1 MWLFPYNGMGGLI
14 GKAAPTVGSS
24 PVFAY
29 GGYSQNTGWSQA
41 GDPGRIYFRPNN
53 YSPLL
58 ASRALLSRSNW
69 NHVVLTYSRTGVSL
83 FLNGRLDSSLS
94 GDFAIAAT
102 EAPAH
107 YNALGAYL
115 WDNDG
120 SRGEPNLYANGS
132 FDDVRIYN
140 RALSEAEVA
149 ALYAYES
156 DLPIASGWGSNGL
169 EVSDVRED
177 VAISGDGS
185 TVLMVGGQGNMFVS
199 MDFGTSW
206 NDTGRQAYG
215 RKVGLSHDGK
225 TMLVPSHWGQLHVS
239 HDGGLNWFTRGQGG
253 PWQCAA
259 VSADGSTMVAGN
271 YYGGQM
277 WVSRDRGESWSARG
291 TAGDWMDVA
300 VSINGQFMVS
310 GRSSGPIQQSRDFG
324 ETWISGGPS
333 GSCSAVAMTPD
344 GRIQFAG
351 IRGGKLYRST
361 DYGTNWTDLAL
372 VGDWTDAACSADGA
386 TVIFSS
392 GTSANSGFL
401 ATSLDAGS
409 TWITEEQGQYW
420 ETASISADGRKAV
433 AAVYSGWIY
442 TNTFLPSHDVVEPRP
457 PEFTAQ
463 PVGVTTNLGGAVSLS
478 VTAIQN
484 VEGSM
489 SYQWLKDGI
498 VLPGATNPALTI
510 TNVQPP
516 SIGDYQVVVANAV
529 GSVTSS
535 VAQLTIAGIK
545 PEVWRGMVAYYPFDG
560 SVRDESVYNGSGQM
574 AKGEYST
581 NRFGKLTSSL
591 LLRTNNDV
599 VLNINAGVL
608 PVGSADR
615 TFSMWIQPN
624 PSKLYSQE
632 YFLALIY
639 GNDSVPGGALTMFI
653 QNDVFNLN
661 PFPLAGDPRLLA
673 QRPSRIWHGEWRHLV
688 WVMHGTERK
697 AECYL
702 DGVQVPDGSFGFP
715 GQHVINTLHTQVRVG
730 SWHPD
735 APSTQQF
742 YGGLDDIRIYRRA
755 LSRDEVISLYHSELS
770 PVPSFGRQ
778 PQSVTV
784 NQGESTLLSATATNA
799 MSYQWLKDGIAL
811 TGATNPVLTITN
823 VQPPRIGDYQVV
835 VGNAWGAVT
844 SSVATLNIQ
853 GVDAGIWRGLVGY
866 YPFNSSLA
874 DLAGG
879 NDMLRIRITETTPS
893 PASDLQYA
901 TTSADFVPGP
911 HPGRLAL
918 DFRNRFGE
926 FVRATNPD
934 SGFKDYPRWTQSFW
948 ARSMG
953 TNGWRDTMLLMGAHG
968 LVTFK
973 GGQYAGVG
981 VLLAANRITLWGHA
995 DNYMP
1000 SLAEHALDAT
1010 QWHHFTIRNMDGV
1023 VRLSV
1028 DGQWVAEADLR
1039 GEGRVFAPSIGDP
1052 YFHDEFWIREGGGL
1066 GGFLT
1071 LDNNPNGWDYR
1082 GFVGSMSDLRIY
1094 NRALSEAEVAALY
1107 ASEVPRP
1114 PQITAQPVGVTTNLG
1129 GTVSLSVTAI
1139 QNVEGTMSY
1148 QWLKDGIALPGATNP
1163 VLTITNV
1170 QPPRIGDYQVVV
1182 GNALGSVTSSVARL
1196 NIQGIDAGIW
1206 RGLVGYY
1213 GFDRTTQDGSPFL
1226 RHGVAHA
1233 VTFGADRF
1241 GASSSA
1247 GVFNG
1252 SDSRVVVL
1260 DDGVFKRIPFS
1271 ATTWVRVGGNQGSDN
1286 AILSKYYAASANG
1299 WGLFANQNRVKSWFY
1314 GEDGHVYRPNEG
1326 ETFARLDS
1334 GWHHIAIRYDDTG
1347 GTFFVDGVLV
1357 ADVPWT
1363 GQPSATSST
1372 QDLFIGQTQY
1382 KDSSFHQNFLG
1393 LIDDV
1398 RIYNRALSDAEV
1410 AALYAIEV
1418 PPAVGMVVQPQ
1429 DVTAVVGS
1437 YVSLTMVATNALGYQ
1452 WFKDGSPVTGAIGWA
1467 TQPSLVL
1474 PKITLADAGGYWVV
1488 ASNMMGS
1495 VTSRVAT
1502 LVVQA
1507 PPVVTSP
1514 PEDATAS
1521 LAGTASF
1528 ASAVTGVP
1536 TPTLQWIRD
1545 GLPIPGATH
1554 STLTLSNVQPAWIG
1568 DYQLVA
1574 SNAAGVAVSRV
1585 ARLGIPG
1592 VDSGLWRGLVA
1603 YLPFSG
1609 TVSDEGSLGHRVVAH
1624 GGSLAPDRRGKAN
1637 AAMNLGGVDEF
1648 IELPDHPAFAATNYS
1663 VALWFRPTR
1672 RASGSDGAVAAESLV
1687 SKGALNWDLQLG
1699 TASEVS
1705 GGIRFRPSAGG
1716 VWEAAA
1722 SSYETNRWQH
1732 LVVVHD
1738 GSGKAVALYVD
1749 GVALPLSASGTPGP
1763 VLATTQGL
1771 RFGLRFDGTQPF
1783 LGRIDDIRVYNRAL
1797 SASEVKA
1804 MTSLEAAAPSVWAQP
1819 RDIRAVEGSRAV
1831 ASVEV
1836 LGERPL
1842 GWEWTQA
1849 GLGVV
1854 GTRESLEFGA
1864 LSRLDSGIYKV
1875 VVTNVF
1881 GAITSQP
1888 FAVDVLYRP
1897 EFVIEPTDKS
1907 VEAGVTVRLAA
1918 GVDGNPVPALQ
1929 WWKDGKGLDGATNAA
1944 LTLAAVQP
1952 GNAGRYQLV
1961 ASNEVGTV
1969 TGREVTVR
1977 VAYAP
1982 VIGRQPTSVTVDHG
1996 RGFELFVEATGE
2008 PMPTFQWMFS
2018 GQALAGAT
2026 NAVYRVE
2033 SATVADEGTYKVE
2046 VRNRLGVALSEPA
2059 SVTVTRRLPVVLG
2072 LPDST
2077 EVLEGG
2083 DMVLSASVQAIPGA
2097 TLQWFH
2103 EGEVLPGET
2112 HASLAVLRMRGMEGG
2127 RYSLVATNVAGV
2139 TTNSVAVRVKASE
2152 WSLGEALDTG
2162 TTLAWPWPTALGWR
2176 RQVAESYDG
2185 EDAAQSGRIGG
2196 NQSSD
2201 LRLPL
2206 EGPGR
2211 LTFWWKTSCED
2222 GWDYAEL
2229 LLDGQRKGRLTGIRN
2244 WTAVG
2249 LDVPEGL
2256 HTVTWRY
2263 IKDGS
2268 KDAGAD
2274 AAWVD
2279 EVSWTPEPGVKSMPW
2294 VEAVESGDGTLQ
2306 VRVVGQPG
2314 GMSVEA
2320 SRDLQGWT
2328 EVGRGVS
2335 KSGVL
2340 RWRIGKEEG
2349 ARFYRGKVG
2358 GGN

>member
-1 MWLFPYNGMGGLI
+1 MAAMTSRMGAPAAQAQQPGSLTNGLVAFYPFDGDARDASGNGSHGSPFLAGYGPDRHGRPSRSITFSNRLDGVIPWPEVAHVRLPTELINSASSKGTFAMWLFPHNGMGGLI

-94 GDFAIAAT
+94 GDFAIAVT
-102 EAPAH
+102 EAPTP

-120 SRGEPNLYANGS
+120 SRGAPNLYANGS

-199 MDFGTSW
+199 TDFATSW

-215 RKVGLSHDGK
+215 RKVGLSHDGRI
-225 TMLVPSHWGQLHVS
+225 MLAPSHWGQLHVS

-351 IRGGKLYRST
+351 IRGGKLYKSS

-392 GTSANSGFL
+392 GTSATSGFL
-401 ATSLDAGS
+401 ATSWDAGS

-489 SYQWLKDGI
+489 SYQWLKDNI
-498 VLPGATNPALTI
+498 PLP
-510 TNVQPP
+510 
-516 SIGDYQVVVANAV
+516 
-529 GSVTSS
+529 
-535 VAQLTIAGIK
+535 
-545 PEVWRGMVAYYPFDG
+545 
-560 SVRDESVYNGSGQM
+560 
-574 AKGEYST
+574 
-581 NRFGKLTSSL
+581 
-591 LLRTNNDV
+591 
-599 VLNINAGVL
+599 
-608 PVGSADR
+608 
-615 TFSMWIQPN
+615 
-624 PSKLYSQE
+624 
-632 YFLALIY
+632 
-639 GNDSVPGGALTMFI
+639 
-653 QNDVFNLN
+653 
-661 PFPLAGDPRLLA
+661 
-673 QRPSRIWHGEWRHLV
+673 
-688 WVMHGTERK
+688 
-697 AECYL
+697 
-702 DGVQVPDGSFGFP
+702 
-715 GQHVINTLHTQVRVG
+715 
-730 SWHPD
+730 
-735 APSTQQF
+735 
-742 YGGLDDIRIYRRA
+742 
-755 LSRDEVISLYHSELS
+755 
-770 PVPSFGRQ
+770 
-778 PQSVTV
+778 
-784 NQGESTLLSATATNA
+784 
-799 MSYQWLKDGIAL
+799 
-811 TGATNPVLTITN
+811 GATNPVLTVTN

-866 YPFNSSLA
+866 YPFREGARDESGFANHGTMMAGASLA
-874 DLAGG
+874 
-879 NDMLRIRITETTPS
+879 
-893 PASDLQYA
+893 
-901 TTSADFVPGP
+901 
-911 HPGRLAL
+911 PGRLG
-918 DFRNRFGE
+918 DGSS
-926 FVRATNPD
+926 VRID
-934 SGFKDYPRWTQSFW
+934 GI
-948 ARSMG
+948 
-953 TNGWRDTMLLMGAHG
+953 NGLN
-968 LVTFK
+968 K
-973 GGQYAGVG
+973 GV
-981 VLLAANRITLWGHA
+981 RITNSILNAGQPGYSVNLWFKTENGAKENQTLVNTDPHCGFA
-995 DNYMP
+995 VSFNSDGSARLGKWMGDGDRWL
-1000 SLAEHALDAT
+1000 SLANYSASQFSAPKWRMMTFIKDGSRFRLFADGSQESVLDMVTDGWDKPMSLWIGSIGPIYPGAL
-1010 QWHHFTIRNMDGV
+1010 RP
-1023 VRLSV
+1023 
-1028 DGQWVAEADLR
+1028 
-1039 GEGRVFAPSIGDP
+1039 GEVFA
-1052 YFHDEFWIREGGGL
+1052 GL
-1066 GGFLT
+1066 I
-1071 LDNNPNGWDYR
+1071 DD
-1082 GFVGSMSDLRIY
+1082 VRIY
-1094 NRALSEAEVAALY
+1094 NRALSDAEVAALY

-1148 QWLKDGIALPGATNP
+1148 QWLKDGIVLPGATNP
-1163 VLTITNV
+1163 VLTVTNV
-1170 QPPRIGDYQVVV
+1170 QPSSIGDYQVVV
-1182 GNALGSVTSSVARL
+1182 GNALGSVTSSVAKL

-1213 GFDRTTQDGSPFL
+1213 PFNGNANDESANGNDGGLHGATPSP
-1226 RHGVAHA
+1226 
-1233 VTFGADRF
+1233 DRF
-1241 GASSSA
+1241 GKPNRAYGFSGNNASVITAEGNSLPTGSTPRTFSVWTKPDAKYPQIHFIPSTIFSYGDRNAGFEVYFNYEVVSNVMTLNANTYFPSS
-1247 GVFNG
+1247 G
-1252 SDSRVVVL
+1252 SRWGAWIQDWDFSR
-1260 DDGVFKRIPFS
+1260 
-1271 ATTWVRVGGNQGSDN
+1271 
-1286 AILSKYYAASANG
+1286 
-1299 WGLFANQNRVKSWFY
+1299 
-1314 GEDGHVYRPNEG
+1314 
-1326 ETFARLDS
+1326 
-1334 GWHHIAIRYDDTG
+1334 WHHCVITIDGSAVLKV
-1347 GTFFVDGVLV
+1347 FVDGIPRQVS
-1357 ADVPWT
+1357 VPPQNS
-1363 GQPSATSST
+1363 GFDIPKSP
-1372 QDLFIGQTQY
+1372 LRIGAPLSGPY
-1382 KDSSFHQNFLG
+1382 DG

-1418 PPAVGMVVQPQ
+1418 PPAVRMVVQPQ

-1437 YVSLTMVATNALGYQ
+1437 YVSLTTVATNALGYQ

-1536 TPTLQWIRD
+1536 KPTLQWIRD

-1574 SNAAGVAVSRV
+1574 SNAAGVVVSRV

-1603 YLPFSG
+1603 HLPFSG

-1687 SKGALNWDLQLG
+1687 SKGTLNWDLQLG

-1716 VWEAAA
+1716 VWEAAG

-1749 GVALPLSASGTPGP
+1749 GVAMPLSASGTPGP

-1819 RDIRAVEGSRAV
+1819 RDVRAVEGSRAV

-1918 GVDGNPVPALQ
+1918 GVDGNPVPTLQ
-1929 WWKDGKGLDGATNAA
+1929 WWKDGKALDGATNAA

-2008 PMPTFQWMFS
+2008 PMPTFQWMLS
-2018 GQALAGAT
+2018 GQAVAGAT
-2026 NAVYRVE
+2026 NAVYRVD
-2033 SATVADEGTYKVE
+2033 SSTSADEGTYKVE
-2046 VRNRLGVALSEPA
+2046 VRNRLEVALSEPA

-2103 EGEVLPGET
+2103 EGEVLPGEA
-2112 HASLAVLRMRGMEGG
+2112 HGSLTVLRMRGMEGG

-2162 TTLAWPWPTALGWR
+2162 ATLAWPWPTTLGWR
-2176 RQVAESYDG
+2176 RQVAESHDG

-2320 SRDLQGWT
+2320 SPDLQGWT
-2328 EVGRGVS
+2328 EAGRGVS

-2340 RWRIGKEEG
+2340 RWRMGKEEG